1 MDCKSKVQRLVYS
14 RLVGAVNRRKSK
26 VALGVCLLKL
36 RSRLPS
42 ALFCAFCLGIATAH
56 AQGYPTKP
64 IRLIVPFPPG
74 GQTDVVARIMAQKMS
89 EAFGQQVVVDN
100 RTGAGGTIGAELGI
114 KAAADGYTMLQISTS
129 YTSSAALYKLT
140 YDPLADMTPV
150 IMLGEIANMVTVNP
164 KGAFKTVSELITYAK
179 ANPGKINFGSGG
191 TGSGNHLA
199 TEQFMQMTGIRMT
212 HIPYKGSTAGVADL
226 ISGQLQLIFSGLTGM
241 IPHHKANR
249 VRGIAVT
256 SAKRSNAVPDLP
268 TVGETVPGYVSVS
281 WSAIIGPKGLPKEV
295 VARWNKE
302 ANRILQQPDVKEK
315 MTVTGLDVVGGTP
328 ADLRKTI
335 STDITNWKKVVKT
348 ANIQL
353 GG

>member
-1 MDCKSKVQRLVYS
+1 MDCKSKVYVWFIRACM
-14 RLVGAVNRRKSK
+14 GAVNRRKPK
-26 VALGVCLLKL
+26 VALGVCLLT
-36 RSRLPS
+36 S
-42 ALFCAFCLGIATAH
+42 AFCLGIATAH
-56 AQGYPTKP
+56 AQGYPNKP

-164 KGAFKTVSELITYAK
+164 KGAFKTISELITYAK

-268 TVGETVPGYVSVS
+268 TVGETVPGYESVS
-281 WSAIIGPKGLPKEV
+281 WSAIVGPKGLPKDV

-315 MTVTGLDVVGGTP
+315 MTATGLDVIGGTP
-328 ADLRKTI
+328 EDLRKVI
-335 STDITNWKKVVKT
+335 ASDIAKWKKVVKV
-348 ANIQL
+348 ANIQI

>member
-1 MDCKSKVQRLVYS
+1 MGTGRL
-14 RLVGAVNRRKSK
+14 LI
-26 VALGVCLLKL
+26 LGLLL
-36 RSRLPS
+36 
-42 ALFCAFCLGIATAH
+42 AAGGVH
-56 AQGYPTKP
+56 AQQSYPTKP

-74 GQTDVVARIMAQKMS
+74 GQTDVVARIMAQRLTD
-89 EAFGQQVVVDN
+89 AFGQPVVVDN

-114 KAAADGYTMLQISTS
+114 KAAADGYTMLQVSTS

-164 KGAFKTVSELITYAK
+164 KGAFKTISELITYAK

-256 SAKRSNAVPDLP
+256 SAKRSAAVPDLP
-268 TVGETVPGYVSVS
+268 TVGETVPGFASVS
-281 WSAIIGPKGLPKEV
+281 WSAILGPKGLPRDI
-295 VARWNKE
+295 VARWNGE
-302 ANRILQQPDVKEK
+302 INRILQMPDVKER
-315 MTVTGLDVVGGTP
+315 MTASGLDIVGGTP
-328 ADLRKTI
+328 AHLRQVI
-335 STDITNWKKVVKT
+335 DQDIATWTKVVKL
-348 ANIQL
+348 ANIKVN
-353 GG
+353 

>member
-1 MDCKSKVQRLVYS
+1 MDCKSKVES
-14 RLVGAVNRRKSK
+14 RKSK
-26 VALGVCLLKL
+26 VALGVCLLT
-36 RSRLPS
+36 S
-42 ALFCAFCLGIATAH
+42 AFCLGIATAH

-74 GQTDVVARIMAQKMS
+74 GQTDVVARIMATKMS

-100 RTGAGGTIGAELGI
+100 RTGAGGTIGSELGI
-114 KAAADGYTMLQISTS
+114 RALADGYTMLQISTS

-150 IMLGEIANMVTVNP
+150 VMLGEIANMVTVNP
-164 KGAFKTVSELITYAK
+164 KGSFKTVSELIAHAK

-199 TEQFMQMTGIRMT
+199 TEQFMQVTGIKMT

-256 SAKRSNAVPDLP
+256 SAKRSNALPELP

-281 WSAIIGPKGLPKEV
+281 WSAIIGPKGLSKDI

-315 MTVTGLDVVGGTP
+315 MTQTGLDVVGGTP

-335 STDITNWKKVVKT
+335 ASDIANWKKVVKT

>member
-1 MDCKSKVQRLVYS
+1 MVTS
-14 RLVGAVNRRKSK
+14 RLTIAMVLMLLAMG
-26 VALGVCLLKL
+26 GV
-36 RSRLPS
+36 
-42 ALFCAFCLGIATAH
+42 H
-56 AQGYPTKP
+56 AQQSYPTKP
-64 IRLIVPFPPG
+64 VRLIVPFPPG
-74 GQTDVVARIMAQKMS
+74 GQTDVVARIMAQKMG
-89 EAFGQQVVVDN
+89 EAFGQSVVVDN
-100 RTGAGGTIGAELGI
+100 RTGAGGTIGAEIGI
-114 KAAADGYTMLQISTS
+114 KAPADGYTMLQISTS

-164 KGAFKTVSELITYAK
+164 KGAFKTVSELIAHAK

-199 TEQFMQMTGIRMT
+199 TEQFMQMTGIKMT
-212 HIPYKGSTAGVADL
+212 HVPYKGSTAGVADL

-315 MTVTGLDVVGGTP
+315 MTTTGLDVVGGTP
-328 ADLRKTI
+328 AELRKTI
-335 STDITNWKKVVKT
+335 ASDIANWKKVVKA
-348 ANIQL
+348 ANIQI